1 MILTL
6 LRRLVTYLNRRNL
19 LKTAHRLQQFPIRQ
33 ESLFGGQII
42 AAGDGRV
49 NLETCSIVVEDGS
62 LVLCQVHFERDNAF
76 LRVGKNSFIGPS
88 DLIIS
93 TGITIGSNVLI
104 SSGCLIQDH
113 DSHSTE
119 AALRRADVKAWVER
133 RPKDW
138 SSVKCSQ
145 IVIEDDVWVGARA
158 ILLEGITIGREAIV
172 GAGAV
177 VTKDVPAFTTVAG
190 NPARRIDRTSEE

>member
-1 MILTL
+1 MLKAAQR
-6 LRRLVTYLNRRNL
+6 LREFSIEDKRLFR
-19 LKTAHRLQQFPIRQ
+19 
-33 ESLFGGQII
+33 GGII
-42 AAGDGRV
+42 AAGDGSV
-49 NLETCSIVVEDGS
+49 KLETCSIVVGDGS
-62 LVLCQVHFERDNAF
+62 LVLCAVHFERDNAF
-76 LRVGKNSFIGPS
+76 LRVGKNSFIGGS
-88 DLIIS
+88 DLIVSAGIS
-93 TGITIGSNVLI
+93 VGDNVLI

-119 AALRRADVKAWVER
+119 AALRRADVKAWVEG

-158 ILLEGITIGREAIV
+158 ILLEGVTIGHDSIV

-177 VTKDVPAFTTVAG
+177 VTKDVPPYATVAG
-190 NPARRIDRTSEE
+190 NPARRVDRTREE